1 MAMNKDHF
9 HTHDNSAII
18 AEGIEN
24 LKQQLGA
31 SIGENKKLKQR
42 IDELEG
48 DNKDLRDDRKSS
60 IELISDLHE
69 RIAELENENKELKDE
84 NAWHRCDIPNE
95 DGLYN
100 FPAEPGNYLVEFVS
114 DYPESKESPFVTESE
129 FDPDYNDWD
138 SIPFGTHARQWRE
151 MVKAPEVPKCRPQES
166 SEAK

>member
-1 MAMNKDHF
+1 MPMNNDHF

-31 SIGENKKLKQR
+31 SIGENQKLKQR

-60 IELISDLHE
+60 IELISNLHE
-69 RIAELENENKELKDE
+69 RIAELENENKELKNE
-84 NAWHRCDIPNE
+84 NDWHRCDIPNE

-100 FPAEPGNYLVEFVS
+100 LPPKDGEYIVEFVS
-114 DYPESKESPFVTESE
+114 NKGKSIVTSSNY
-129 FDPDYNDWD
+129 DANYNDWENA
-138 SIPFGTHARQWRE
+138 PFNCSARQWRE
-151 MVKAPEVPKCRPQES
+151 LPKAPEVK
-166 SEAK
+166 